1 MFRGGSANSVFE
13 SSLFP
18 LEGKPF
24 LSWLPASDTGKFE
37 GGESGADAIPSPYA
51 ERYPQIKRT
60 FPLLNKQY
68 QQKEHKKFFCRFK
81 AADQLREPLLEQ

>member
-37 GGESGADAIPSPYA
+37 GKESVADAIPSPYA

-60 FPLLNKQY
+60 FSLLNKQY

-81 AADQLREPLLEQ
+81 AADQWREPLLEQ

>member
-1 MFRGGSANSVFE
+1 MFRGDSANSVFE

-24 LSWLPASDTGKFE
+24 LSWLPASGADKFE
-37 GGESGADAIPSPYA
+37 GGEESAADAFPSPYA

-60 FPLLNKQY
+60 FSLLNKQY
-68 QQKEHKKFFCRFK
+68 QQKEHKKVF
-81 AADQLREPLLEQ
+81 LPI

>member
-1 MFRGGSANSVFE
+1 MALLIQCLNHRCFPWRENLF
-13 SSLFP
+13 SLGY
-18 LEGKPF
+18 LQ
-24 LSWLPASDTGKFE
+24 ASDTGKFE

-68 QQKEHKKFFCRFK
+68 QQKDHKKFFCRFK